1 MVPLGLDRFNEAGFF
16 APDGQREGVA
26 IMLPKAFAIL
36 FALAGVTCWLA
47 PGVIGG
53 PVFSARKPGARLAFL
68 RCGRGPVHDPVAGR
82 PGALARLTQ
91 VIAARL
97 SLAVAF
103 CACAAARSA

>member
-47 PGVIGG
+47 PGAIGG
-53 PVFSARKPGARLAFL
+53 AAFSARESLSARFSSLW
-68 RCGRGPVHDPVAGR
+68 PR
-82 PGALARLTQ
+82 PC
-91 VIAARL
+91 
-97 SLAVAF
+97 S
-103 CACAAARSA
+103 

>member
-47 PGVIGG
+47 PGAIGG
-53 PVFSARKPGARLAFL
+53 AAFSARES
-68 RCGRGPVHDPVAGR
+68 
-82 PGALARLTQ
+82 
-91 VIAARL
+91 L
-97 SLAVAF
+97 SLGSLFFVV
-103 CACAAARSA
+103 AAALFMIRWPDDQAP